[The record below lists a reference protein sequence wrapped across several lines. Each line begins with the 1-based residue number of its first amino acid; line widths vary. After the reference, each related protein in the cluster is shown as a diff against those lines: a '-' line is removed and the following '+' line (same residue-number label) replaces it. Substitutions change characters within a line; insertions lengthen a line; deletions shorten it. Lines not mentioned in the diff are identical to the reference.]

1 VEEEISGCT
10 TGTVKLA
17 QNIILEAKPSSNMCL
32 VQVFFLILCFV
43 EARVQ
48 RNSKGETKRS
58 KTAARDFFLFELHV
72 EHDPLPRSVQS
83 FSDEFV
89 LFLAFVP
96 SFSLWFT

>member
-1 VEEEISGCT
+1 VHHWYGE
-10 TGTVKLA
+10 TGTKYYFRSKT
-17 QNIILEAKPSSNMCL
+17 IIEHVFSTS
-32 VQVFFLILCFV
+32 FFLILCFV